1 MEPFNLEEA
10 KAGKP
15 VVTRGGK
22 PARIVCWDRKNEFY
36 PILALVGEKEEPLYF
51 TTEGRFYNLEESCL
65 DLLMAPEKHEGWINI
80 YNIDKINDNRTTAGI
95 FLTEE
100 QAIESGKKEPDY
112 ITTIKIE
119 WEE

>member
-51 TTEGRFYNLEESCL
+51 TTEGRFYNLEESRL
-65 DLLMAPEKHEGWINI
+65 DLFMAPEKHEGWINI
-80 YNIDKINDNRTTAGI
+80 YKYTIDTNRRGGSIYPTKEEAINKGRSN
-95 FLTEE
+95 
-100 QAIESGKKEPDY
+100 SDY
-112 ITTIKIE
+112 ITTIHVT